1 MTGRFSRR
9 YVHPI
14 IWESNTSDVCVNFFD
29 KFGCGTFVD
38 VGANIGMIFIPVLS
52 RSGCAGLAVE
62 ASPINFSWLQNNC
75 NKNLPLQS
83 VRLLNIAAGD
93 HNGSVQLDAN
103 TINFG
108 DHRVSAEGEL
118 TVESCRFDDAIS
130 DISLRRPILAK
141 VDIQGSE
148 LRFLYG
154 AKEFLKNADAMV
166 LEYCPFDLNYSH
178 NMDEY
183 DRILTENFTRAGV
196 VNDFAQNQIPKEHE
210 LAKLNQQYLDQI
222 KTRIRMRKWHDPAQG
237 HENLFLLKI

>member
-1 MTGRFSRR
+1 MQI
-9 YVHPI
+9 PL
-14 IWESNTSDVCVNFFD
+14 TS
-29 KFGCGTFVD
+29 
-38 VGANIGMIFIPVLS
+38 
-52 RSGCAGLAVE
+52 E
-62 ASPINFSWLQNNC
+62 
-75 NKNLPLQS
+75 
-83 VRLLNIAAGD
+83 
-93 HNGSVQLDAN
+93 
-103 TINFG
+103 TIE
-108 DHRVSAEGEL
+108 VSAEGEL